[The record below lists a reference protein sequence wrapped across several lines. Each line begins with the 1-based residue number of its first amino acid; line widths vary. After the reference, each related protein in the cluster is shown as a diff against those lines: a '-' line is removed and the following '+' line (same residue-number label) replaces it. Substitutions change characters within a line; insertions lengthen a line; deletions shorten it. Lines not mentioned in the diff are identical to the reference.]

1 MNHLDHRHHHCNH
14 RSSLNW
20 VCIHCSGSSNSRSF
34 KRCWTSIKQLNNH
47 NNNKTATT
55 TTTRIHLHTCK
66 IPYCFFH
73 HKMEPKIS
81 TGRNCAH
88 GRKTGGSV
96 FFGGRSYTVWQDVPG
111 VATGN
116 WKHTACFYNT
126 ELATELE
133 TQITNTL
140 QLETQTDRVAYF
152 YTLSHWIGN
161 WIGNANRPHCMFLH
175 WIGNWIG
182 NTNYKYIAPG
192 VFILP

>member
-1 MNHLDHRHHHCNH
+1 MLVMNHLDHLHHHCNH

-55 TTTRIHLHTCK
+55 TTITTTTRIHLHTCK

-81 TGRNCAH
+81 TGRNCTH
-88 GRKTGGSV
+88 GQKTGGSV
-96 FFGGRSYTVWQDVPG
+96 FFGGRSYRVWQDVPG

-116 WKHTACFYNT
+116 TLHAFTTLNWQLNWKHKLQIHCTGCFYSAI
-126 ELATELE
+126 ATLE
-133 TQITNTL
+133 HMAATN
-140 QLETQTDRVAYF
+140 
-152 YTLSHWIGN
+152 
-161 WIGNANRPHCMFLH
+161 
-175 WIGNWIG
+175 
-182 NTNYKYIAPG
+182 
-192 VFILP
+192 